1 MNSENRD
8 SISVAALS
16 IQVVLTFQLPGGYSG
31 RGHLMPYIGDIGDND
46 RQKRRNPSH
55 HMQRE
60 LG

>member
-46 RQKRRNPSH
+46 RQKRVKTCVLFK
-55 HMQRE
+55 RE